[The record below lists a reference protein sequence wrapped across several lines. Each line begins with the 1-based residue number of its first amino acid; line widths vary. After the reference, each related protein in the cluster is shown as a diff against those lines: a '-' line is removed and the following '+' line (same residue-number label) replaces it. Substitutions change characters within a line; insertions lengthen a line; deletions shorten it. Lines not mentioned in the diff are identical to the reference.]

1 MHTPLFLSL
10 VMVLLPGALSM
21 AIAQEPPSC
30 DASRYSVRLEDV
42 DDRAR
47 VFVNEEKIF
56 ETFWGKS
63 GIQPGQLRGIG
74 HRPGDSG
81 GWQDITAYLK
91 PGRNDVRVAL
101 HNVAMCCSTA
111 VRIFVRRDDTLIFQ
125 RIFRK
130 SDSSAGIKV
139 NETVVIER
147 QECATATHGNT

>member
-1 MHTPLFLSL
+1 MHKSLPLSL
-10 VMVLLPGALSM
+10 LAVVLTGALHM
-21 AIAQEPPSC
+21 VVAQEPSSC

-42 DDRAR
+42 DDSAR
-47 VFVNEEKIF
+47 VFVNEEKVF

-101 HNVAMCCSTA
+101 HNEAICCSTA

-125 RIFRK
+125 KLFRK

-147 QECATATHGNT
+147 QECTTDTQGNT